1 MSRPAVRDALPGDLE
16 AVCAIY
22 AEDVLGGTGTFEL
35 VPPDLAEMTRRH
47 ASVAA
52 LGLPWLV
59 AEVDGPNGERSVAAY
74 AYAAP
79 FRLRAAYRYT
89 VEDSVYVASAF
100 HGRGL
105 GRALLEA
112 LIVRCEAMGLRQ
124 MLGVIGDSAN
134 AGSVALHAACGFTP
148 IGTMAAVGWK
158 HDAWRDVVFMQKA
171 LNQGDETTPD
181 TAGLPLD

>member
-1 MSRPAVRDALPGDLE
+1 MTAPVVRDAAPGDLE

-35 VPPDLAEMTRRH
+35 APPDLAEMTRRH

-59 AEVDGPNGERSVAAY
+59 AEVDGAIAAY

-112 LIVRCEAMGLRQ
+112 LIIRCEAMGLRQ

-171 LNQGDETTPD
+171 LNQGGATTPD
-181 TAGLPLD
+181 AAGMALD

>member
-1 MSRPAVRDALPGDLE
+1 MTAPVVRDATPGDLE

-22 AEDVLGGTGTFEL
+22 AEDVLGGTGTFEM
-35 VPPDLAEMTRRH
+35 VPPDLTEMTRRH
-47 ASVAA
+47 ASVVA

-59 AEVDGPNGERSVAAY
+59 AEVDGPNGEKTVGAY

-100 HGRGL
+100 QGQGL
-105 GRALLEA
+105 GRALLQA
-112 LIVRCEAMGLRQ
+112 LIARCEAMGLRQ

-134 AGSVALHAACGFTP
+134 AGSIALHTACGFTP
-148 IGTMAAVGWK
+148 VGIMAAVGWK
-158 HDAWRDVVFMQKA
+158 HDDWRDVVIMQRPLGAGGETRPEAAGMA
-171 LNQGDETTPD
+171 LD
-181 TAGLPLD
+181 

>member
-1 MSRPAVRDALPGDLE
+1 MGTRLTAPVVRDAAPGDLE

-47 ASVAA
+47 ASVVA

-59 AEVDGPNGERSVAAY
+59 AEVDGTVAAY

-100 HGRGL
+100 QGRGL
-105 GRALLEA
+105 GRALLQA
-112 LIVRCEAMGLRQ
+112 LIARCEAMGLRQ
-124 MLGVIGDSAN
+124 ILGVIGDSAN

-148 IGTMAAVGWK
+148 VGTMTSVGWK
-158 HDAWRDVVFMQKA
+158 HDDWRDVVFMQKA
-171 LNQGDETTPD
+171 LNQGGATTPD
-181 TAGLPLD
+181 AAGMALD

>member
-1 MSRPAVRDALPGDLE
+1 MTAPVVRDAAPGDLE

-47 ASVAA
+47 ASVIA

-59 AEVDGPNGERSVAAY
+59 AEVDGVIAAY

-89 VEDSVYVASAF
+89 VEDSVYVATAF

-112 LIVRCEAMGLRQ
+112 LIVRCETIGLRQ

-134 AGSVALHAACGFTP
+134 AGSVALHAACGFSP
-148 IGTMAAVGWK
+148 VGTMAAVGWK
-158 HDAWRDVVFMQKA
+158 HDEWRDVVIMQKA
-171 LNQGDETTPD
+171 LNQGGGAAPEAT
-181 TAGLPLD
+181 GMPLD

>member
-1 MSRPAVRDALPGDLE
+1 MTVPVVRDATPGDLE
-16 AVCAIY
+16 TVCAIY
-22 AEDVLGGTGTFEL
+22 AEDVLEGTGTFEL
-35 VPPDLAEMTRRH
+35 VPPDLVEMTRRH
-47 ASVAA
+47 ASVVA

-59 AEVDGPNGERSVAAY
+59 AEVDGVITAY

-134 AGSVALHAACGFTP
+134 AGSVALHSACGFTP
-148 IGTMAAVGWK
+148 AGTMAAVGWK
-158 HDAWRDVVFMQKA
+158 HDDWRDVVIMQKA
-171 LNQGDETTPD
+171 LNQGGATAPD
-181 TAGLPLD
+181 AVGMPLD

>member
-1 MSRPAVRDALPGDLE
+1 MTAPVVRDAAPGDLQ
-16 AVCAIY
+16 AICSIY

-59 AEVDGPNGERSVAAY
+59 AEVDGVIGAY

-100 HGRGL
+100 QGRGL
-105 GRALLEA
+105 GRALLQA
-112 LIVRCEAMGLRQ
+112 LIARCEAMGLRQ

-134 AGSVALHAACGFTP
+134 TGSVALHTACGFTP
-148 IGTMAAVGWK
+148 VGTMAAVGWK
-158 HDAWRDVVFMQKA
+158 HDDWRDVVIMQRTLGA
-171 LNQGDETTPD
+171 GGETTPD
-181 TAGLPLD
+181 AAGMALD